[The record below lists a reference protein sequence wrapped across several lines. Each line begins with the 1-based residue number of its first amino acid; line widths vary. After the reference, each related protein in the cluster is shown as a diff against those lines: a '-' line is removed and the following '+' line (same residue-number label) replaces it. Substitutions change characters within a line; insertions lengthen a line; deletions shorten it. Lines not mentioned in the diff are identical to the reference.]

1 MHVHSNPDLA
11 KYAALPAR
19 LRAQWA
25 VAWLS
30 EPTFYAD
37 LCSIFPDP
45 DDRRE
50 LLLLMDAALSALI
63 RETAP

>member
-1 MHVHSNPDLA
+1 MQTQCTPDLDL
-11 KYAALPAR
+11 YRRLPAR

-25 VAWLS
+25 ITWLN

-37 LCSIFPDP
+37 LCGVFPDP
-45 DDRRE
+45 DDRQE
-50 LLLLMDAALSALI
+50 LLLLMDAALSAII